1 MASQKRSA
9 SSRPRSARSARS
21 ASSTRGTGGN
31 AYDSRRSNETF
42 GTASRNTSGTRGSH
56 RAHGSHSR
64 RNAGSTSHRAGAT
77 RHSGPG
83 THRAEGRGPKTR
95 VKGRHRILKWS
106 LGLILGFI
114 AIAAAG
120 FAYLYVTTEI
130 PQPEKIAMAAKTT
143 VYYADG
149 TTPIGSY
156 AAQNRE
162 IIDCSTLPKYVGQSI
177 VASENRTFYQDR
189 GIDLRGIARALV
201 TNLRTGSRQGGSTIT
216 QQYAERYYLGETTT
230 YKGKMREAILA
241 IKIAQ
246 TQSKDTVLCNYMN
259 TIYLG
264 RGAYGIQ
271 AAAKAYYNKDA
282 KDLTVSEAAMLAGI
296 IPAPST
302 WDPAISPKQATSR
315 FNRVIR
321 IMKEDGYIT
330 AAQAQE
336 AAMPQ
341 TVVTQTTE
349 NTYQGYKGYLLTMVE
364 QELVNSK
371 AFTKDELETGG
382 YKIVTT
388 FDQNTQ
394 NQMQSVGDNRASG
407 MPEGM
412 QIGALAADPRDGSIK
427 SIYGGNDYLT
437 HQLNNATQAT
447 YEPGSTMKPFA
458 LLGAAQAG
466 VSFNT
471 MFNGNSPQTFKGLV
485 SSVAN
490 SGNVSYGY
498 VDLYKATAYSVN
510 TAFMRLNEK
519 LTPQKTADIAHAA
532 GITSNIDGTSPYD
545 VLGINSVTVKELT
558 QAHATIATG
567 GVKHTL
573 HCVSKVLSSDS
584 KELYTAKTGDERV
597 FEEND
602 CALVIK
608 AMEGTVQYGTG
619 KEARSIG
626 RTIAG
631 KTGTANDAY
640 AASFVG
646 YTPQLINTWAMW
658 YPDANGNPQEIVDFN
673 GYTHSEY
680 PVHLFTEFM
689 KQALNGTENIS
700 FPTATDDGKVGGP
713 DGTWGTGRGS
723 SSGAKRYSGSSS
735 RPSSPSATATTPATG
750 TAPSTGN
757 TDTGNTGADTSGGSG
772 SGTGGAGSNGG
783 NGTSTEGNAGGNG
796 TTTGGTST
804 GNTTGETGGQ

>member
-1 MASQKRSA
+1 M
-9 SSRPRSARSARS
+9 
-21 ASSTRGTGGN
+21 
-31 AYDSRRSNETF
+31 
-42 GTASRNTSGTRGSH
+42 
-56 RAHGSHSR
+56 
-64 RNAGSTSHRAGAT
+64 GA
-77 RHSGPG
+77 
-83 THRAEGRGPKTR
+83 
-95 VKGRHRILKWS
+95 
-106 LGLILGFI
+106 
-114 AIAAAG
+114 

-130 PQPEKIAMAAKTT
+130 PQPEKVAMAAKTT
-143 VYYADG
+143 VYYSDG

-162 IIDCSTLPKYVGQSI
+162 IIDCSTLPKYVGQAI
-177 VASENRTFYQDR
+177 VASENRTFYQDK
-189 GIDLRGIARALV
+189 GIDLRGITRALI

-230 YKGKMREAILA
+230 YKGKLREAILA

-271 AAAKAYYNKDA
+271 AAAKTYFNKDA

-330 AAQAQE
+330 SAQAAE

-341 TVVTQTTE
+341 TVAQTTE

-388 FDQNTQ
+388 FDPTLQNE
-394 NQMQSVGDNRASG
+394 MQSVGDNRASG
-407 MPEGM
+407 MPDGM
-412 QIGALAADPRDGSIK
+412 QVGAIAADPRDGSIK
-427 SIYGGNDYLT
+427 SIYGGTDYLT

-471 MFNGNSPQTFKGLV
+471 MFNGNSPQTFKGLI

-498 VDLYKATAYSVN
+498 VNLYKATAFSVN
-510 TAFMRLNEK
+510 TAYMRLNEK
-519 LTPQKTADIAHAA
+519 LTPQKTAEIAHSA
-532 GITSNIDGTSPYD
+532 GITSDIDETSPYN

-573 HCVSKVLSSDS
+573 HCVSKVLSSDN
-584 KELYTAKTGDERV
+584 KELYSAKTGDERV

-626 RTIAG
+626 HTIAG

-646 YTPQLINTWAMW
+646 YTPQLISTWAMW
-658 YPDANGNPQEIVDFN
+658 YPDANGNPQEIPDFN

-689 KQALNGTENIS
+689 KQALADTPNET
-700 FPTATDDGKVGGP
+700 FPDATDNGKVGGP
-713 DGTWGTGRGS
+713 DGTWGTGAQKTWTR
-723 SSGAKRYSGSSS
+723 KQQTTVTPR
-735 RPSSPSATATTPATG
+735 TEENTQQTTPNQTEE
-750 TAPSTGN
+750 TQ
-757 TDTGNTGADTSGGSG
+757 NTGQGGGDGGNSGDNPANGDGNDT
-772 SGTGGAGSNGG
+772 NGG
-783 NGTSTEGNAGGNG
+783 NG
-796 TTTGGTST
+796 GGTSGDNP
-804 GNTTGETGGQ
+804 GNNVANGDTSQQ

>member
-9 SSRPRSARSARS
+9 SSRPRSARSA
-21 ASSTRGTGGN
+21 SSTRSAGSD
-31 AYDSRRSNETF
+31 AYDSSSSQR
-42 GTASRNTSGTRGSH
+42 ASTSASYSSSGTRASQHGSH
-56 RAHGSHSR
+56 RAHGSHSQRNSRSSSSR
-64 RNAGSTSHRAGAT
+64 RVAAT

-83 THRAEGRGPKTR
+83 THRAEGKGPKTR
-95 VKGRHRILKWS
+95 VKGRHLILKWT
-106 LGLILGFI
+106 LGLILTFI
-114 AIAAAG
+114 AVAVGA

-130 PQPEKIAMAAKTT
+130 PQPEKVAMAAKTT
-143 VYYADG
+143 VYYSDG

-162 IIDCSTLPKYVGQSI
+162 IIDCSTLPKYVGQAI
-177 VASENRTFYQDR
+177 VASENRTFYQDK
-189 GIDLRGIARALV
+189 GIDLHGITRALI

-230 YKGKMREAILA
+230 YKGKLREAILA

-271 AAAKAYYNKDA
+271 AAAKAYFNKDA

-330 AAQAQE
+330 SAQAAE

-341 TVVTQTTE
+341 TVAQTTE
-349 NTYQGYKGYLLTMVE
+349 NTYQGFKGYLLTMVE
-364 QELVNSK
+364 QELVNSR

-388 FDQNTQ
+388 FDQTLQ
-394 NQMQSVGDNRASG
+394 NEMQSVGNNRASG
-407 MPEGM
+407 MPDGM

-427 SIYGGNDYLT
+427 SIYGGADYLT

-466 VSFNT
+466 VSLDT

-498 VDLYKATAYSVN
+498 VNLYKATAYSIN
-510 TAFMRLNEK
+510 TAFMNLNEK
-519 LTPQKTADIAHAA
+519 LTPQKTAEIAHSA
-532 GITSNIDGTSPYD
+532 GITSDIDETSPYN

-573 HCVSKVLSSDS
+573 HCVSKVLSSDN
-584 KELYTAKTGDERV
+584 KELYSTKTGDERV

-626 RTIAG
+626 HTIAG

-646 YTPQLINTWAMW
+646 YTPQLISTWAMW
-658 YPDANGNPQEIVDFN
+658 YPDANGNPQEIPDFN

-689 KQALNGTENIS
+689 KQALADTPNET
-700 FPTATDDGKVGGP
+700 FPDATDNGKVGGP
-713 DGTWGTGRGS
+713 DGTWGTGAQKTWTR
-723 SSGAKRYSGSSS
+723 KQQTTVTPR
-735 RPSSPSATATTPATG
+735 TEENTQQTTPNQTEE
-750 TAPSTGN
+750 TQ
-757 TDTGNTGADTSGGSG
+757 NTGQGGGDGGNSGDNPANGDGNDT
-772 SGTGGAGSNGG
+772 NGG
-783 NGTSTEGNAGGNG
+783 NG
-796 TTTGGTST
+796 GGTSGDNP
-804 GNTTGETGGQ
+804 GNNVANGDTSQQ

>member
-1 MASQKRSA
+1 M
-9 SSRPRSARSARS
+9 
-21 ASSTRGTGGN
+21 
-31 AYDSRRSNETF
+31 
-42 GTASRNTSGTRGSH
+42 
-56 RAHGSHSR
+56 
-64 RNAGSTSHRAGAT
+64 
-77 RHSGPG
+77 
-83 THRAEGRGPKTR
+83 
-95 VKGRHRILKWS
+95 ILT
-106 LGLILGFI
+106 FI
-114 AIAAAG
+114 AVAVGA

-130 PQPEKIAMAAKTT
+130 PQPEKVAMAAKTT
-143 VYYADG
+143 VYYSDG

-162 IIDCSTLPKYVGQSI
+162 IIDCSTLPKYVGQAI
-177 VASENRTFYQDR
+177 VASENRTFYQDK
-189 GIDLRGIARALV
+189 GIDLHGITRALI

-230 YKGKMREAILA
+230 YKGKLREAILA

-271 AAAKAYYNKDA
+271 AAAKAYFNKDA

-330 AAQAQE
+330 SAQAAE

-341 TVVTQTTE
+341 TVAQTTE
-349 NTYQGYKGYLLTMVE
+349 NTYQGFKGYLLTMVE
-364 QELVNSK
+364 QELVNSR

-388 FDQNTQ
+388 FDQTLQ
-394 NQMQSVGDNRASG
+394 NEMQSVGNNRASG
-407 MPEGM
+407 MPDGM

-427 SIYGGNDYLT
+427 SIYGGADYLT

-466 VSFNT
+466 VSLDT

-498 VDLYKATAYSVN
+498 VNLYKATAYSIN
-510 TAFMRLNEK
+510 TAFMNLNEK
-519 LTPQKTADIAHAA
+519 LTPQKTAEIAHSA
-532 GITSNIDGTSPYD
+532 GITSDIDETSPYN

-573 HCVSKVLSSDS
+573 HCVSKVLSSDN
-584 KELYTAKTGDERV
+584 KELYSTKTGDERV

-626 RTIAG
+626 HTIAG

-646 YTPQLINTWAMW
+646 YTPQLISTWAMW
-658 YPDANGNPQEIVDFN
+658 YPDANGNPQEIPDFN

-689 KQALNGTENIS
+689 KQALADTPNET
-700 FPTATDDGKVGGP
+700 FPDATDNGKVGGP
-713 DGTWGTGRGS
+713 DGTWGTGAQKTWTR
-723 SSGAKRYSGSSS
+723 KQQTTVTPR
-735 RPSSPSATATTPATG
+735 TEENTQQTTPNQTEE
-750 TAPSTGN
+750 TQ
-757 TDTGNTGADTSGGSG
+757 NTGQGGGDGGNSGDNPANGDGNDT
-772 SGTGGAGSNGG
+772 NGG
-783 NGTSTEGNAGGNG
+783 NG
-796 TTTGGTST
+796 GGTSGDNP
-804 GNTTGETGGQ
+804 GNNVANGDTSQQ